1 MKNKR
6 LNGQEIDAIVNTI
19 YNKLNASFKEKQDAQ
34 KEIEEKFIKDSIKGN
49 TLLTKLYKTSPH
61 SIRTAFVGAYPNVF
75 RKYSYLSVNTSK
87 IKDQLIIQNLSSDG
101 FNVEQVINKIV
112 KDYENGKI

>member
-49 TLLTKLYKTSPH
+49 VLLTKLYKSAPA
-61 SIRTAFVGAYPNVF
+61 SVRGAFVAAYPNVF
-75 RKYSYLSVNTSK
+75 KKYSYFSVNVSK